1 MAGRIKMFKHIKR
14 ALITGSS
21 KMLDIVEGNHE
32 FAPNEFMPGV
42 MAQNNYVDN
51 KQPLESDGLMQ
62 YIDIDCVQKTHKGV
76 PLSVR
81 MQPNIPHNLDYLI
94 VRIKCTPKQLRTSG
108 LDFKIWLPK

>member
-1 MAGRIKMFKHIKR
+1 MKMFKHIKR

-51 KQPLESDGLMQ
+51 KRPLRS
-62 YIDIDCVQKTHKGV
+62 
-76 PLSVR
+76 
-81 MQPNIPHNLDYLI
+81 
-94 VRIKCTPKQLRTSG
+94 
-108 LDFKIWLPK
+108 